1 MKFLLKFIDP
11 SMQEDLLNPQ
21 GKVIRYKETYYIEE
35 GKFIED
41 AITKY
46 LENNY
51 TFVCK
56 YPLHVDW
63 NT

>member
-21 GKVIRYKETYYIEE
+21 GKVIRYKETYLLQYS
-35 GKFIED
+35 KFIED
-41 AITKY
+41 AIAKY

-56 YPLHVDW
+56 YHLHVDW